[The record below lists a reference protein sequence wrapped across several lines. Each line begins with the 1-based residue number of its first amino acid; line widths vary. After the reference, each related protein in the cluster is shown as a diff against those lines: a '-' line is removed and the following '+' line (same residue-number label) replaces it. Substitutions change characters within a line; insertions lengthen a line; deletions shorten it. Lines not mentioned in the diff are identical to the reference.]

1 MVQGSNSESA
11 IKIAISGESEISNLS
26 PAILGMIADFFK
38 VLSEVSRLQI
48 VCALKGGEKNVSE
61 IIGIT
66 GLGQANVS
74 KHLKLLTQAGI
85 VTRTQQ
91 GVNVVYAI
99 ANPLVFS
106 LCDLVCN
113 SISAQLQQQNQHLE
127 SLKVFQQSF

>member
-1 MVQGSNSESA
+1 MLQSFNSQSVIE
-11 IKIAISGESEISNLS
+11 IALSVDSETSNLS
-26 PAILGMIADFFK
+26 PAVLGMIADFFK
-38 VLSEVSRLQI
+38 ILSEVSRLQI
-48 VCALKGGEKNVSE
+48 VCTLKKGEKNVSE
-61 IIGIT
+61 IIEIT

-91 GVNVVYAI
+91 GVNVIYAI

-113 SISAQLQQQNQHLE
+113 SIVTQLQQKNQHLE
-127 SLKVFQQSF
+127 SLKVFQQFF

>member
-1 MVQGSNSESA
+1 MPQNTDSRFSLETTLLDNEETSP
-11 IKIAISGESEISNLS
+11 LS
-26 PAILGMIADFFK
+26 PTVLAMIADFFK

-48 VCALKGGEKNVSE
+48 VCALKNGDKNVSQ
-61 IIGIT
+61 IIEIT

-85 VTRTQQ
+85 VKRTQQ

-113 SISAQLQQQNQHLE
+113 SIVTQLQQQNQQLE
-127 SLKVFQQSF
+127 SLKMFQKSF